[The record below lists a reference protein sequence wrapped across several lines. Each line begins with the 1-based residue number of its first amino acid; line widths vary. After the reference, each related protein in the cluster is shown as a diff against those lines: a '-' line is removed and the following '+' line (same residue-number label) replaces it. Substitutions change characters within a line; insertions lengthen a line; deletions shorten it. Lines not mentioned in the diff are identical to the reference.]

1 MKMTNLLSCTTKAW
15 AIDLSVQKGGFTVDD
30 WRCECF
36 FFSYLEWINNSDE
49 IFVGRVISRQVEYQE
64 VYQSQ
69 KGDQNYYRFGAFSVE
84 RREEYLY
91 MRRRWLYPILRK
103 TCCPDSK
110 FLAENCVQEV
120 FRDDLAGDWKRNC
133 VLYAFFT
140 HRQYIILLSFN
151 FQSNMLSSLCGFSF
165 CNTTIVVVLYV
176 CRTSV

>member
-30 WRCECF
+30 WRCEC

-84 RREEYLY
+84 RREEYFIHEKEMTITYFAKNMLP
-91 MRRRWLYPILRK
+91 R
-103 TCCPDSK
+103 

-140 HRQYIILLSFN
+140 HRQYIILSLSFYPLI
-151 FQSNMLSSLCGFSF
+151 SKVICYL
-165 CNTTIVVVLYV
+165 LYV
-176 CRTSV
+176 VFLFVIEQL